1 MSETGRTGRGLPAGY
16 REHLARRD
24 RASLGLRSG
33 DLTWRGFLVGCLLSF
48 FLATGAPYSNMV
60 LTDYVSADFDTR
72 GAILLFFLL
81 IGGLNLLF
89 KLAGRGIAH
98 ALALA
103 WVTAAGWVLAYQP
116 FDELDPYSPGF
127 LFNSLFVLA
136 SLGNVVAVAR
146 GRSLALNQSELILVY
161 AMMLIVS
168 ALCTMGMSEQLPG
181 MICALFYYATPE
193 NQWVERL
200 FPLLDRRI
208 VVDDGAGNV
217 LFYEGVGEG
226 EIPYGAWVEPMLW
239 WAVFL
244 LALYVSMVSIVV
256 ILRRQWMERERLAY
270 PVVQV
275 GLAMIRGERQDR
287 LVNRFFKSP
296 SMWIGWSIPMFFGLL
311 AALPSY
317 GINVPRPTL
326 TWTASL
332 FGVQGINMKVNFVV
346 LGFSYLIHTHLALG
360 ICVFHLVAK
369 CEKAIFQI
377 AGITSPQTI
386 VFGVGGF
393 PLLGYQGTGALI
405 AMVLVGLWLGR
416 EHLKAVVLKAAGL
429 APHVD
434 DSDEIMSYRGA
445 VAGAAGGVLV
455 MVVWLWIMGT
465 PAWISLLF
473 VVAALL
479 IFIGITRIVVE
490 AGVVQL
496 RAPICA
502 PDLVIQGIG
511 SSLVGTTG
519 VLNLSLSYLWAADV
533 RVFVMGTCANA
544 LKMIEEM
551 DPRSRRLVFRGI
563 VLALLIGALGSLWM
577 IFHLTYKYGGVNMN
591 SWFFHRGPSVA
602 YENALRNLEPRGV
615 YWPGVGFFAGG
626 GVAMALMMLAR
637 ARLSWWPVHPIGFP
651 IGANSMTDWLWFSV
665 FLAWAVKVC
674 VLRFGGGSGYRR
686 SLPFFLGILTG
697 EVTSMGVWLVV
708 DYFTGT
714 IAKA

>member
-1 MSETGRTGRGLPAGY
+1 MSETETTGRGMPAGY
-16 REHLARRD
+16 REHLASRD
-24 RASLGLRSG
+24 RASLRLRSG
-33 DLTWRGFLVGCLLSF
+33 DLTWRGFLVGGLLSF
-48 FLATGAPYSNMV
+48 FLATGAPYANMV

-98 ALALA
+98 ALSLA
-103 WVTAAGWVLAYQP
+103 WVTATGWALAYQP
-116 FDELDPYSPGF
+116 FDELDPYSPGI
-127 LFNSLFVLA
+127 LFSSLLVLA
-136 SLGNVVAVAR
+136 SLANVVAVAR
-146 GRSLALNQSELILVY
+146 GRSLALNRTELILVY

-181 MICALFYYATPE
+181 MICALFYYASPE
-193 NQWVERL
+193 NQWAERL

-296 SMWIGWSIPMFFGLL
+296 SMWIGWSIPMFVGLL

-317 GINVPRPTL
+317 GINVPRPSL

-369 CEKAIFQI
+369 CEKAFFQI

-455 MVVWLWIMGT
+455 MVVWLRIMGT

-551 DPRSRRLVFRGI
+551 DPRSRRLVFWGI

-591 SWFFHRGPSVA
+591 SWFFHRGPAVA
-602 YENALRNLEPRGV
+602 YENALRNLQPRGV

-626 GVAMALMMLAR
+626 GVVMALMMFAR

-651 IGANSMTDWLWFSV
+651 LGANSMTDWIWFSV

-714 IAKA
+714 IVKA

>member
-1 MSETGRTGRGLPAGY
+1 M
-16 REHLARRD
+16 
-24 RASLGLRSG
+24 
-33 DLTWRGFLVGCLLSF
+33 FL
-48 FLATGAPYSNMV
+48 
-60 LTDYVSADFDTR
+60 
-72 GAILLFFLL
+72 
-81 IGGLNLLF
+81 
-89 KLAGRGIAH
+89 
-98 ALALA
+98 
-103 WVTAAGWVLAYQP
+103 
-116 FDELDPYSPGF
+116 
-127 LFNSLFVLA
+127 
-136 SLGNVVAVAR
+136 AVAR
-146 GRSLALNQSELILVY
+146 GRSLALNRSELILVY

-181 MICALFYYATPE
+181 IISALFYYATPE
-193 NQWVERL
+193 NRWAERL

-226 EIPYGAWVEPMLW
+226 EIPYGAWVEPLLW

-244 LALYVSMVSIVV
+244 LALYVSMVSVVV

-275 GLAMIRGERQDR
+275 GLAMICGEQQDR
-287 LVNRFFKSP
+287 LVNRFFRNP
-296 SMWIGWSIPMFFGLL
+296 SMWLGWSIPMFVGLL
-311 AALPSY
+311 TALPSY
-317 GINVPRPTL
+317 GINFPRPTL
-326 TWTASL
+326 TWSASL
-332 FGVQGINMKVNFVV
+332 FGAQTLYMQVKFVV

-360 ICVFHLVAK
+360 IWVFHLVGK
-369 CEKAIFQI
+369 CEKAFFQI
-377 AGITSPQTI
+377 AGITPQQTI

-455 MVVWLWIMGT
+455 MVVWLRIMGT

-502 PDLVIQGIG
+502 PDLVIQGVG
-511 SSLVGTTG
+511 SSLVGTSG
-519 VLNLSLSYLWAADV
+519 VMNLSLAYLWAADV

-577 IFHLTYKYGGVNMN
+577 IFHLTYQYGGVNMN

-602 YENALRNLEPRGV
+602 YENALRNLDPRGV

-626 GVAMALMMLAR
+626 GVVMALMMFAR

-651 IGANSMTDWLWFSV
+651 IGANSMTDWIWFSV

-714 IAKA
+714 IARA

>member
-1 MSETGRTGRGLPAGY
+1 M
-16 REHLARRD
+16 
-24 RASLGLRSG
+24 
-33 DLTWRGFLVGCLLSF
+33 
-48 FLATGAPYSNMV
+48 
-60 LTDYVSADFDTR
+60 
-72 GAILLFFLL
+72 
-81 IGGLNLLF
+81 
-89 KLAGRGIAH
+89 
-98 ALALA
+98 
-103 WVTAAGWVLAYQP
+103 TAAGWGWAYQP

-127 LFNSLFVLA
+127 LFNSLLVLA
-136 SLGNVVAVAR
+136 SLANVLAVAR
-146 GRSLALNQSELILVY
+146 GRSLALNSSELILVY

-181 MICALFYYATPE
+181 MINAIFYYATPE

-200 FPLLDRRI
+200 FPLIDRRI

-217 LFYEGVGEG
+217 LFYEGVGDG
-226 EIPYGAWVEPMLW
+226 VIPYGAWVEPMLW

-275 GLAMIRGERQDR
+275 GLAMIRGEQQDR

-311 AALPSY
+311 TALPSY
-317 GINVPRPTL
+317 GISVPRPTL
-326 TWTASL
+326 TWSASL
-332 FGVQGINMKVNFVV
+332 FGAQTLYMQVKFVV

-360 ICVFHLVAK
+360 IWVFHLVGK
-369 CEKAIFQI
+369 CEKAFFQI
-377 AGITSPQTI
+377 AGITPQQTI

-416 EHLKAVVLKAAGL
+416 EHLKAVVLKAVGL

-455 MVVWLWIMGT
+455 MVVWLRIMGT
-465 PAWISLLF
+465 PVWISLLF

-502 PDLVIQGIG
+502 PDLVIQGVG
-511 SSLVGTTG
+511 SSLVGTSG
-519 VLNLSLSYLWAADV
+519 VMNLSLAYLWAADV

-551 DPRSRRLVFRGI
+551 DPRSRRLVFWGI
-563 VLALLIGALGSLWM
+563 VLAMLIGALGSLWM
-577 IFHLTYKYGGVNMN
+577 IFHLTYKNGGVNMN
-591 SWFFHRGPSVA
+591 SWFFHRGPAVA
-602 YENALRNLEPRGV
+602 YENAVRNLEPRGV

-626 GVAMALMMLAR
+626 GVVMALMMFAR

-651 IGANSMTDWLWFSV
+651 IGANSMTDWIWFSV

-714 IAKA
+714 IVKV

>member
-1 MSETGRTGRGLPAGY
+1 M
-16 REHLARRD
+16 
-24 RASLGLRSG
+24 
-33 DLTWRGFLVGCLLSF
+33 
-48 FLATGAPYSNMV
+48 
-60 LTDYVSADFDTR
+60 
-72 GAILLFFLL
+72 
-81 IGGLNLLF
+81 
-89 KLAGRGIAH
+89 
-98 ALALA
+98 
-103 WVTAAGWVLAYQP
+103 
-116 FDELDPYSPGF
+116 
-127 LFNSLFVLA
+127 
-136 SLGNVVAVAR
+136 AVAR
-146 GRSLALNQSELILVY
+146 GRSLALNRSELILVY
-161 AMMLIVS
+161 GMMLIVS

-181 MICALFYYATPE
+181 MINALFYYASPE
-193 NQWVERL
+193 NQWAERL
-200 FPLLDRRI
+200 FPLIDRRI

-226 EIPYGAWVEPMLW
+226 DIPYGAWVEPLLW

-275 GLAMIRGERQDR
+275 GLAMVRGEQQDR
-287 LVNRFFKSP
+287 LVNRFFRNP
-296 SMWIGWSIPMFFGLL
+296 SMWLGWSIPMFVGLL

-317 GINVPRPTL
+317 GINFPRPTL
-326 TWTASL
+326 TWSASL
-332 FGVQGINMKVNFVV
+332 FGAQTLYMKVNFVV

-360 ICVFHLVAK
+360 IWVFHLVGK
-369 CEKAIFQI
+369 CEKAFFQV
-377 AGITSPQTI
+377 AGITPQQTI
-386 VFGVGGF
+386 IFGVGGF

-455 MVVWLWIMGT
+455 MVVWLRIMGT

-502 PDLVIQGIG
+502 PDLVIQGVG
-511 SSLVGTTG
+511 SSLVGTSG
-519 VLNLSLSYLWAADV
+519 VMNLSLSYLWAADV

-551 DPRSRRLVFRGI
+551 DPRSRRLVFWGI
-563 VLALLIGALGSLWM
+563 VLALMIGALGSLWM

-591 SWFFHRGPSVA
+591 SWFFHRGPTVA

-626 GVAMALMMLAR
+626 GVVMALMMFAR

-651 IGANSMTDWLWFSV
+651 IGANNMTDSIWFSV

-674 VLRFGGGSGYRR
+674 VLRLGGGTAYHR

-697 EVTSMGVWLVV
+697 EVTRMGMWLVV